1 MFDSIT
7 LILVFMAFLVLGRFF
22 YHRNLEKLSMVIV
35 GILVF
40 TIGVW
45 SGKSLSSN
53 IFLIIFSAVLY
64 LFCLF
69 TITLISGIIIHRSFS
84 LSSRKRSGFSITIL
98 FMVLLGWIT
107 SFFIP
112 EHFSIFLSMLIRL
125 ELYVLI
131 ALIALSVSRYFT
143 KETIFSNGR
152 EAVKAVSES
161 FLNGLFTGLVFWF
174 ITGTDLRVSI
184 AIAWG
189 MGWYSFTG
197 PFIGLQAGPIMGMLA
212 FLVNLLREQLTFLV
226 VPLIKEPRLSLL
238 SIGGA
243 TTMDNTLPVYSM
255 VYGKEFSMTALIHG
269 AIHTLLVPLILT
281 IIFTI

>member
-53 IFLIIFSAVLY
+53 MFLIIFSAFLY
-64 LFCLF
+64 LSCLF

-84 LSSRKRSGFSITIL
+84 LSSGKRSGLSITIL

-112 EHFSIFLSMLIRL
+112 ELIRL

-131 ALIALSVSRYFT
+131 ALIALSVSRYVT

-281 IIFTI
+281 IIFII